1 MKTFFFLLGSVFISK
16 CELCKFSLFASFHFL
31 DFYFNSI
38 LIWIKSSRRHPRTEM
53 KTVCVLEHVRSD
65 KRSVYGFFEDSHKH
79 TQGTCQG
86 HMRASP
92 THPSFRHHPP
102 CESEQELFRLGQHAS
117 QFSLFIHQ
125 NIYTHPRG
133 ECSMLTTH
141 APYPSLTHP
150 TPTSSHEERW
160 KIFGVFLARDLFRVV
175 YEGGGGGENLR
186 AKTAFETHT
195 QTHASRMIFW
205 GKKEHENVLCS
216 QKPRLSRPP
225 PRSSVAVLRIFFP
238 RVSNTAAAALS
249 YAFACCWDFDLER
262 EVFSNIFFYVTKSI
276 SFFFRGGKM

>member
-1 MKTFFFLLGSVFISK
+1 M
-16 CELCKFSLFASFHFL
+16 EL
-31 DFYFNSI
+31 
-38 LIWIKSSRRHPRTEM
+38 
-53 KTVCVLEHVRSD
+53 
-65 KRSVYGFFEDSHKH
+65 
-79 TQGTCQG
+79 
-86 HMRASP
+86 
-92 THPSFRHHPP
+92 
-102 CESEQELFRLGQHAS
+102 
-117 QFSLFIHQ
+117 
-125 NIYTHPRG
+125 
-133 ECSMLTTH
+133 
-141 APYPSLTHP
+141 
-150 TPTSSHEERW
+150 
-160 KIFGVFLARDLFRVV
+160 FLARDLFRVV

-276 SFFFRGGKM
+276 SFFFGGQNVKIGSGGEVEG